1 MLRIFL
7 HSIGCQTGEEN
18 EDYSVN
24 KECFSKISVV
34 ITLFRAFRLLNIG
47 ISFRVIRPGL
57 VNLIILSYVP
67 NWYCVSKAGR
77 SEYLVSDGYPYFE
90 NIWNSMF
97 FDKHLNWLRLT

>member
-57 VNLIILSYVP
+57 VNLIILSSVP
-67 NWYCVSKAGR
+67 NWYCVSKAG
-77 SEYLVSDGYPYFE
+77 SIDLYVYFG
-90 NIWNSMF
+90 
-97 FDKHLNWLRLT
+97 

>member
-7 HSIGCQTGEEN
+7 HSIGCQTGEED

-57 VNLIILSYVP
+57 VNLIILSSVP
-67 NWYCVSKAGR
+67 NWYCVSKAVR
-77 SEYLVSDGYPYFE
+77 SVADICSRFSGIDIHCSLVFE
-90 NIWNSMF
+90 EKIC
-97 FDKHLNWLRLT
+97 